1 MSSAGLSPIAE
12 DARNMEMNPARRRAI
27 RGWVMYDWA
36 NSGFATTIMA
46 AVLPT
51 FFMAVAAKDVLTPV
65 QATSA
70 WGYTNT
76 IGMLMIALTAPVLGA
91 IADYSGSKKRFLAAF
106 AIPGML
112 AASLLVFV
120 STGNWMLAALLY
132 ILGEIGFSGS
142 IIFYDSLLPH
152 ITRSDEIDAVST
164 RGYAVGYL
172 GGGLLLLL
180 NVLWITMPDTF
191 GMTVLGARF
200 GVSGTEMAS
209 RMSFLSVGLWWAI
222 FSIPLFLHVPEP
234 PASRPAAEKREN
246 PIRGGFDQLLRTF
259 GHLRLYRQLLIFIIA
274 FWIYN
279 DGIGTIIKMATIY
292 GAEIGIEQADLIGA
306 LLLTQFVGIPFSLL
320 FGQLPRSE
328 NPRQPF
334 FFSYL
339 IYNAV
344 TIPLIGLLAPRLGI
358 TSGPMAVGFVLANQV
373 VAYLFSRFIGQS
385 LFAVPASR
393 MNTKNAILLALGVYT
408 GVSIWGYF
416 MHSAVEFWLL
426 AVMVG
431 LVQGGSQGL
440 SRSLFGNMVPK
451 TQSAEFFGFY
461 DMSSKFAGLLGP
473 LLFAVVGQVTGTSRL
488 SIISL
493 IVFFIVGGL
502 VLSRVD
508 EEEGVRVARATD
520 AAALAVKT

>member
-1 MSSAGLSPIAE
+1 ME
-12 DARNMEMNPARRRAI
+12 DDAARRRAI

-36 NSGFATTIMA
+36 NSAFATTIMA

-51 FFMAVAAKDVLTPV
+51 FYSAVAAKGVLTPV
-65 QATSA
+65 QASSA

-76 IGMLMIALTAPVLGA
+76 IGMLLIALTAPVLGA

-106 AIPGML
+106 AIPGMV

-120 STGNWMLAALLY
+120 TTGNWLLASLLY
-132 ILGEIGFSGS
+132 IVGEIGFSGS
-142 IIFYDSLLPH
+142 IVFYDSLLPH

-164 RGYAVGYL
+164 RGYALGYL

-180 NVLWITMPDTF
+180 NVLWITLPDTF
-191 GMTVLGARF
+191 GMTALGTRF
-200 GVSGTEMAS
+200 GISGPEMAS
-209 RMSFLSVGLWWAI
+209 RMSFFSVGIWWAV
-222 FSIPLFLHVPEP
+222 FSIPLFRRVPEP
-234 PASRPAAEKREN
+234 PASRLLAEKREN
-246 PIRGGFDQLLRTF
+246 PIRGGFDRLLRTF
-259 GHLRLYRQLLIFIIA
+259 GQLRLYRQLLLFIIA

-292 GAEIGIEQADLIGA
+292 GAEIGIGQTDLIGA

-320 FGQLPRSE
+320 FGRLPRSDD
-328 NPRQPF
+328 PRQPF
-334 FFSYL
+334 FLSYV

-344 TIPLIGLLAPRLGI
+344 TIPLIGILAPRVGV
-358 TSGPMAVGFVLANQV
+358 TSGPAAVGIVLVNQV
-373 VAYLFSRFIGQS
+373 PAYLFSRFIGRN
-385 LFAVPASR
+385 LLAGPASR
-393 MNTKNAILLALGVYT
+393 MNTKNAILLGLAVYT
-408 GVSIWGYF
+408 LVSIWGYF
-416 MHSAVEFWLL
+416 MNSAAEFWLL

-473 LLFAVVGQVTGTSRL
+473 LLFAVVGQITGTSRL

-493 IVFFIVGGL
+493 IVFFLVGGL

-508 EEEGVRVARATD
+508 EEAGVRVARSAD
-520 AAALAVKT
+520 ADALVIEARA